1 MQFMSHACGRVSLVE
16 GWANDRREERRR
28 SMSDNNCGGGQLNTT
43 IWDGDKGRQRLIAVV
58 CAIMASLATVVVIM
72 TTNPA

>member
-1 MQFMSHACGRVSLVE
+1 MSG
-16 GWANDRREERRR
+16 
-28 SMSDNNCGGGQLNTT
+28 NNCGGEQLSTT

>member
-1 MQFMSHACGRVSLVE
+1 
-16 GWANDRREERRR
+16 
-28 SMSDNNCGGGQLNTT
+28 MSDNNCGGGQLNTT